1 MQRRILGTARFL
13 YQPQSML
20 DPSAKLILPG
30 QFEPQSHW
38 YPRVVNATIHPLVH
52 FFLHLKTNR
61 IISRYCHLHPR
72 VRPEAL
78 QKILTYRP
86 KHYLWSGADLMN
98 VTNEDGKRQMVLIE
112 NNSCPSGQKSMPL
125 MDEAQEQGGYR
136 LLLERTVRPF
146 LQAKKRGIKG
156 HLAVVYDKNQM
167 ETAGYAHAMADVFNE
182 PVYLAS
188 FYQSET
194 NPAVKY
200 QDGIMYVRD
209 EEGIWHPIRAA
220 FRYLTQRPW
229 NRLPLSSKTVLFN
242 PIITCL
248 AGGRNKMI
256 AAKAYDMLNKEL
268 EPTGLEII
276 APETIWDVS
285 KKDIPYWVQKMGGQA
300 VIKIPY
306 SNAGQGV
313 FTIVN
318 QKELD
323 DFMAQEFRYERFIVQ
338 SLIGNYHWSSTGE
351 RGKLFHV
358 GTMPNDKGFTFVAD
372 LRMMVSVTATGI
384 RPLCLYARRAKLP
397 LTDQLEESVS
407 SWDILGTNLSIKL
420 GEDQWEADTKRLVIM
435 ERRDFN
441 KMGMGL
447 DDLIEAYI
455 QTVLSMIAIDKMAD
469 SLFNSKQQFRKRLFQ
484 TLNDDKT
491 LLDEIL
497 I

>member
-1 MQRRILGTARFL
+1 
-13 YQPQSML
+13 ML
-20 DPSAKLILPG
+20 DPAAKLILPG

-61 IISRYCHLHPR
+61 IISRYCHLHPK

-112 NNSCPSGQKSMPL
+112 NNSCPSGQKSMAL

-146 LQAKKRGIKG
+146 LQSKKRCIKG
-156 HLAVVYDKNQM
+156 LLAVAYDKNQM

-200 QDGIMYVRD
+200 QDGVMYVRD

-276 APETIWDVS
+276 TPETIWDVS

-338 SLIGNYHWSSTGE
+338 SLIGNYHWSSTGK

-358 GTMPNDKGFTFVAD
+358 GTMPNDKGSTFVAD

-384 RPLCLYARRAKLP
+384 RPLCLYARRAQLP
-397 LTDQLEESVS
+397 LTDQLEESVA
-407 SWDILGTNLSIKL
+407 SWDILGTNLSIKM
-420 GEDQWEADTKRLVIM
+420 GEDQWEADTKRLIIM

-484 TLNDDKT
+484 SLNDDKT

>member
-1 MQRRILGTARFL
+1 
-13 YQPQSML
+13 ML
-20 DPSAKLILPG
+20 DPAAKLILPG

-61 IISRYCHLHPR
+61 IISRYCHLHPK

-146 LQAKKRGIKG
+146 LQSKKRGIKG

-200 QDGIMYVRD
+200 QDGVMHVRD
-209 EEGIWHPIRAA
+209 EEGVWHPIRAA

-229 NRLPLSSKTVLFN
+229 NRLPISSKTILFN

-276 APETIWDVS
+276 TPETIWDVS

-338 SLIGNYHWSSTGE
+338 SLIGNYHWSSTGK

-397 LTDQLEESVS
+397 LTDQLEESVA
-407 SWDILGTNLSIKL
+407 SWDVLGTNLSIKL
-420 GEDQWEADTKRLVIM
+420 GEDLWEADTKRLIIM